1 MNTPAEFYQRLTYH
15 DGNPFLGARLKIK
28 RAERHLRELANAAR
42 QLPMK
47 RGYRFLLAPRIE
59 TGQVEIV
66 YQPTPMPLEFAAV
79 IGDATHNI
87 RSAFEF
93 AAVALTIPPIGRGK
107 PEDAYFP
114 TGKDQGEFELALTRK
129 MKGAPSTALRL
140 VEELEPYP
148 GGKYG
153 LRALHELDNL
163 DKHKLLI
170 PSVAHLR
177 IDTLEA
183 FYRDEPRSLSS
194 ADFHAMDDG
203 GRFVAFIDCPGIA
216 SIDEFRIEGQFKA
229 SLSITFRKG
238 QPFEGQPIA
247 PALLGLV
254 DVAKA
259 FVEKCENLHTIATKA
274 A

>member
-1 MNTPAEFYQRLTYH
+1 MPTPADFYHRLTYH
-15 DGNPFLGARLKIK
+15 DGNPFLGTRLKIK

-47 RGYRFLLAPRIE
+47 RGYRFLLAPRVQA
-59 TGQVEIV
+59 GQVEIV

-93 AAVALTIPPIGRGK
+93 AAVALTIPPIGKGK

-114 TGKDQGEFELALTRK
+114 TGKDRGEFEFALTRK
-129 MKGAPSTALRL
+129 MKGAPSAALRL

-148 GGKYG
+148 GGKFG

-177 IDTLEA
+177 IDILEA
-183 FYRDEPRSLSS
+183 FYRGESRSLSG
-194 ADFHAMDDG
+194 ADFRSVDEG
-203 GRFVAFIDCPGIA
+203 KRFVALIDCPGIT
-216 SIDEFRIEGQFKA
+216 SLDEFRIGGKFKA
-229 SLSITFRKG
+229 TLNITFRKG
-238 QPFEGQPIA
+238 QPFEGQAIVPT
-247 PALLGLV
+247 LLGLV
-254 DVAKA
+254 DVASG
-259 FVEKCENLHTIATKA
+259 FVEKCENLFMSATKA